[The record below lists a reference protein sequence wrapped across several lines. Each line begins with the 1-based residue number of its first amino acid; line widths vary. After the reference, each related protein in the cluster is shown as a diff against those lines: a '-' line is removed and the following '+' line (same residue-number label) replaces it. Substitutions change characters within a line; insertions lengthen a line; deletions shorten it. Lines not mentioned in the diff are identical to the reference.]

1 MSDEVVRHPAP
12 LLSTVTITDEPL
24 TLEDLL
30 AVVDGAQVELADSAR
45 SRIAAS
51 RTIVD
56 GALARND
63 AVYGLTTQVGHGK
76 DTRLTEEEI
85 RGEQMFLV
93 VSHSMRCRA
102 AAADS
107 AGTLRWPSGSMG
119 SRGADRVPHLR
130 SPTYWRR
137 C

>member
-1 MSDEVVRHPAP
+1 MS
-12 LLSTVTITDEPL
+12 VTITDEPL

-30 AVVDGAQVELADSAR
+30 AVVDGAHVELADSAR
-45 SRIAAS
+45 SGIAAS
-51 RTIVD
+51 RAIVD

-76 DTRLTEEEI
+76 DT
-85 RGEQMFLV
+85 
-93 VSHSMRCRA
+93 
-102 AAADS
+102 
-107 AGTLRWPSGSMG
+107 LRWQSGSMG
-119 SRGADRVPHLR
+119 SRGADRVPHLL